1 MNVSLVTPDAW
12 DRVGQ
17 GYTSRFTPTLAA
29 YARTALSLAQ
39 PAADAHILDVAT
51 GPGTLALLAAPE
63 VRRVSALDFSPGMID
78 RLRREAADRGLT
90 NVEAVVGDG
99 QALPFADESFDAAFS
114 MFGLIFFP
122 DRARGL
128 RELLRVLRPG
138 ARALVGSWAAMDP
151 SAPPV
156 ILFEL
161 FREALPESPPTFPR
175 LPLLD
180 AASMRQELAEAGFAD
195 VQVSLVAHEFTAP
208 SVEAFWQGQVEANVL
223 FAGVLHGM
231 TPAARDQM
239 SARVLRGLRANL
251 GDGEVRYLQTAI
263 CGIGTRAERAP

>member
-1 MNVSLVTPDAW
+1 MTVSLVTPDAW

-29 YARTALSLAQ
+29 YARTALSLVE
-39 PAADAHILDVAT
+39 PAADAHILDVAA
-51 GPGTLALLAAPE
+51 GPGTLALLAAPG

-78 RLRREAADRGLT
+78 RLRRDAAARGLT

-99 QALPFADESFDAAFS
+99 QALPYADASFDAAFS

-122 DRARGL
+122 DRGRGL

-138 ARALVGSWAAMDP
+138 ARALVGSWAPMDP
-151 SAPPV
+151 SSPPV

-161 FREALPESPPTFPR
+161 FREALPESPLTFPR
-175 LPLLD
+175 LPLAD
-180 AASMRQELAEAGFAD
+180 AESMRRELGEAGFERI
-195 VQVSLVAHEFTAP
+195 QISLVAHEFTAP
-208 SVEAFWQGQVEANVL
+208 SAEAFWQVQVEANVL
-223 FAGVLHGM
+223 VAGVLNGM
-231 TPAARDQM
+231 APAAREQLCERLL
-239 SARVLRGLRANL
+239 SGLRANL

-263 CGIGTRAERAP
+263 CGVGARPERAP